1 MTLETLH
8 ERGMKYV
15 QIKTDM
21 AMESNEGITTEEI
34 FVARIDCSAHSCGEM
49 LMQRGCWVTRKD
61 EEHAKVSGKVT
72 GFQQR
77 VVCLCQMRVCVFP
90 EMLQNCRSPH
100 HACQLSWPSPTA
112 DVDRHRIMY
121 YVAPYFVDWVLN
133 TLPPFQLKGFFP
145 SQKQNF
151 RIITTF

>member
-49 LMQRGCWVTRKD
+49 LMQSVG
-61 EEHAKVSGKVT
+61 AG
-72 GFQQR
+72 
-77 VVCLCQMRVCVFP
+77 
-90 EMLQNCRSPH
+90 
-100 HACQLSWPSPTA
+100 
-112 DVDRHRIMY
+112 
-121 YVAPYFVDWVLN
+121 
-133 TLPPFQLKGFFP
+133 
-145 SQKQNF
+145 
-151 RIITTF
+151 